1 MRMTKE
7 ELARIAARPGYAV
20 REGERRVGE
29 RGPDRQKR
37 KEGSGRAKTYPD
49 YNRMLLAQIEL
60 AGLPAGTPEFVFH
73 PVRKWR
79 LDVAYPDRKLA
90 VEVDGAVHR
99 IKGMFFRDID
109 KHQALFFEGWRLL
122 RVTTAQV
129 RNGEAVRLV
138 ERALALLP
146 AGSE

>member
-1 MRMTKE
+1 MRLTQKE
-7 ELARIAARPGYAV
+7 LEAISAKPGYAV

-29 RGPDRQKR
+29 RGPDKKKR

-49 YNRMLLAQIEL
+49 YNRMLLAQMEL
-60 AGLPAGTPEFVFH
+60 ARLPAASPEFVFH

-79 LDVAYPDRKLA
+79 LDLAYPDRRLA
-90 VEVDGAVHR
+90 VEIDGAVHR

-138 ERALALLP
+138 ERALAL
-146 AGSE
+146 